1 MNSTAPLL
9 IRLVLGLYFLIYQ
22 FKESMCGAPEH
33 SKVSENNEDNG
44 KVVLAEKQL
53 SKMKETQK
61 CFSILLELAA
71 NNDLIG
77 FKQAVEEDGS
87 AIDEISFWYG
97 RQNGSKQMGL
107 EQRTPLMIAALF
119 GSMDVLAYILS
130 AYATC
135 GIDVNL
141 KCGSDRSTA
150 LHCAAA
156 GGSSFAVEA
165 VRLLLQSDADVN
177 CLDAHG
183 RRPVDVIVV
192 SPKLFNAKVILNNML
207 KAEYQSRAGAWTKVL
222 SRVSEYGNTDL
233 SGRGSN
239 SLGSLPHLSSSF
251 EPQSPKV
258 LMSCAK
264 ISEAS
269 RNCAD
274 GIEKREYPVDPSL
287 PDIKNG
293 VYSTDEFRMY
303 SFKVRP
309 CSRAYSHDW
318 TECPFVHPG
327 ENARRRDPRKYHY
340 TSVPCPEFRKGTCR
354 RGDLCEFAHGVFEC
368 WLHPAQYRTRLCKD
382 ETNCTRRVCFFAHK
396 PEELRPLSGFTG
408 SAVPSPRASSSLDMN
423 STMSPLTLGS
433 PSPVFVMSSLSPS
446 NPPQG
451 GLSTPP
457 MSPSSSSANSLTHSS
472 FGGTWPQPSVPTL
485 HLPGGS
491 LQVGL
496 QASRLRA
503 SLNARDVPLEELTL
517 DSDCEGQLINDFA
530 SLSGSGNTLLR
541 SGKYKSHGSSI
552 APVNLEDLFASEM
565 SPRGPCLEPSV
576 FSQISSQ
583 IQSHKAAQVQPQV
596 QTPISNQISQI
607 HQMQQGAIGGQGNS
621 HLHSPVQSSHRLPSL
636 GLDLERQTS
645 NGSVLSPALMAAMKS
660 RSASFAQR
668 DLRSYSSRDLGAH
681 ASLPSLADWG
691 SPTGKANWGVQKG
704 ELNKFR
710 KSASFGFRT
719 SNEPDLSWVQTTVKE
734 NPVDS
739 VEGCTV
745 GFALEALRNR
755 QTENMNNAVLGAWA
769 EQQMH
774 LDQQMV
780 A

>member
-1 MNSTAPLL
+1 
-9 IRLVLGLYFLIYQ
+9 
-22 FKESMCGAPEH
+22 MCGAPEH
-33 SKVSENNEDNG
+33 SRVSEDNEDNG
-44 KVVLAEKQL
+44 KVALIEKRL
-53 SKMKETQK
+53 SKMKETKK
-61 CFSILLELAA
+61 CFSVLLELAA

-87 AIDEISFWYG
+87 AIDEISVWYG

-119 GSMDVLAYILS
+119 GSIDVLTYILS
-130 AYATC
+130 AYVTC

-156 GGSSFAVEA
+156 GGSSFANEA
-165 VRLLLQSDADVN
+165 VKLLLQSAADVN
-177 CLDAHG
+177 CFDANG
-183 RRPVDVIVV
+183 KRPIDVIVV
-192 SPKLFNAKVILNNML
+192 SPKLSNAKVILNNML
-207 KAEYQSRAGAWTKVL
+207 KAEYHTRAGALTKVF
-222 SRVSEYGNTDL
+222 SRVSDYGNTDL
-233 SGRGSN
+233 SGGGSN
-239 SLGSLPHLSSSF
+239 SLGLVPHLSSSL
-251 EPQSPKV
+251 EAQSPKV
-258 LMSCAK
+258 LISSPK
-264 ISEAS
+264 IPEVS

-274 GIEKREYPVDPSL
+274 GIEKKEYPVDPSL

-396 PEELRPLSGFTG
+396 PEELRPLSVFTG
-408 SAVPSPRASSSLDMN
+408 SAMPSPRASSSLDMN

-433 PSPVFVMSSLSPS
+433 PSSVFMMSSLSPS
-446 NPPQG
+446 NPSQG

-457 MSPSSSSANSLTHSS
+457 MSPSSSASSLAHSS
-472 FGGTWPQPSVPTL
+472 FGGAWPQPNVPTL

-496 QASRLRA
+496 QASRFRS
-503 SLNARDVPLEELTL
+503 SLNARDVPLEELTR
-517 DSDCEGQLINDFA
+517 DSDCEGQLINEFS
-530 SLSGSGNTLLR
+530 SLSGPGNALFR
-541 SGKYKSHGSSI
+541 SGKYRSHGSSV

-565 SPRGPCLEPSV
+565 LSPRAPGLEPSV

-583 IQSHKAAQVQPQV
+583 IQSHKSAQGHPQV

-607 HQMQQGAIGGQGNS
+607 HQMQQGAIGSQGSN
-621 HLHSPVQSSHRLPSL
+621 HLHSPVQPSHSMSSLSQMSSL
-636 GLDLERQTS
+636 GLDLERQNS
-645 NGSVLSPALMAAMKS
+645 NGSALSPALMAAMKS

-668 DLRSYSSRDLGAH
+668 DFRCNSSRDLGAH
-681 ASLPSLADWG
+681 GSLPSIADWG

-719 SNEPDLSWVQTTVKE
+719 STEPDLSWGRTPGKE
-734 NPVDS
+734 NPVDA

-745 GFALEALRNR
+745 GFSLEALRNR
-755 QTENMNNAVLGAWA
+755 QSENINNAVLGAWA